1 MMTNHTELEICL
13 CGRCANVF
21 YSSSE
26 YSITRSDPIQVIQDC
41 CCYCCIRRG
50 YDYRTR
56 NRGDSA
62 EIQISGFQKPSAHF
76 CLISNRCIGKMNEN
90 VIHL

>member
-21 YSSSE
+21 YPSSE

-50 YDYRTR
+50 YDYRIHRR
-56 NRGDSA
+56 NSRLPVR
-62 EIQISGFQKPSAHF
+62 F
-76 CLISNRCIGKMNEN
+76 R
-90 VIHL
+90 

>member
-13 CGRCANVF
+13 CGRCANAF

-26 YSITRSDPIQVIQDC
+26 YSITRSDPIQAIQDC

-50 YDYRTR
+50 YDYRIHRR
-56 NRGDSA
+56 NSRLPVR
-62 EIQISGFQKPSAHF
+62 F
-76 CLISNRCIGKMNEN
+76 R
-90 VIHL
+90 

>member
-1 MMTNHTELEICL
+1 MMTNHTELEISL

-41 CCYCCIRRG
+41 CCYCCIRQG
-50 YDYRTR
+50 YDYRIHRR
-56 NRGDSA
+56 NSRLPVR
-62 EIQISGFQKPSAHF
+62 F
-76 CLISNRCIGKMNEN
+76 R
-90 VIHL
+90 